1 MNEKIEQTPIT
12 PESTLAA
19 VKEMFAESRADFDRK
34 LAESAAEFDRK
45 SEKSRTDFDRRSAEF
60 DRELKESRTEFDRKL
75 AESAAEFDRSL
86 AESRAE
92 FDRRSAEFDR
102 KSEESRVN
110 FDRRSAEFDRNLA
123 ELAEKFDRK
132 SEESRADFDRELKE
146 SRAEFDR
153 RSADFDRRMKK
164 LEELTGSYANN
175 NGAFAEEYFFNS
187 FEKGQQN
194 FFGEKFDDIDKKV
207 KGIKKGFKDEYDILL
222 INGQSIGIVEIKYKA
237 HENDVPKVLNKAHT
251 FKVNFPEYENHKVFL
266 GLASMAFYPK
276 LEEECKANG
285 IAIVKQIGENVV
297 IYDEHLKAF

>member
-19 VKEMFAESRADFDRK
+19 VKEMFAESRAEFDRRS
-34 LAESAAEFDRK
+34 AESDRK
-45 SEKSRTDFDRRSAEF
+45 SEKSRADFDRRSAEF

-102 KSEESRVN
+102 S
-110 FDRRSAEFDRNLA
+110 LA
-123 ELAEKFDRK
+123 ESAEKFDRK

-194 FFGEKFDDIDKKV
+194 FFGEEFDDIDKKV

-237 HENDVPKVLNKAHT
+237 HEKDVPKVLNKAQT

-266 GLASMAFYPK
+266 GLASMAFYPE
-276 LEEECKANG
+276 LEEECKTNG

>member
-34 LAESAAEFDRK
+34 LEESAAEFDRK
-45 SEKSRTDFDRRSAEF
+45 SEKSRADFDRRSAEFDRRSAEF

-110 FDRRSAEFDRNLA
+110 FDRRSAEFDRSLA
-123 ELAEKFDRK
+123 ESAEKFDRK
-132 SEESRADFDRELKE
+132 LAESA
-146 SRAEFDR
+146 AEFDR
-153 RSADFDRRMKK
+153 KSAESRADFDRRMKK

-175 NGAFAEEYFFNS
+175 NGAFAEDYFFNS

>member
-1 MNEKIEQTPIT
+1 MNKNIEQTPIT

-19 VKEMFAESRADFDRK
+19 VKEMFAESRAEFDRK

-45 SEKSRTDFDRRSAEF
+45 SE
-60 DRELKESRTEFDRKL
+60 
-75 AESAAEFDRSL
+75 
-86 AESRAE
+86 ESRA
-92 FDRRSAEFDR
+92 DFDR
-102 KSEESRVN
+102 KS
-110 FDRRSAEFDRNLA
+110 AE
-123 ELAEKFDRK
+123 
-132 SEESRADFDRELKE
+132 FDRELKE

-153 RSADFDRRMKK
+153 RSADFDRKSEESRADFDRRMKK

-207 KGIKKGFKDEYDILL
+207 KGIKKGYKDEYDILL

-237 HENDVPKVLNKAHT
+237 HEKDVPKVLNKANT

-266 GLASMAFYPK
+266 GLASMAFYPE
-276 LEEECKANG
+276 LEEECKNNG
-285 IAIVKQIGENVV
+285 VAIVKQIGENVV